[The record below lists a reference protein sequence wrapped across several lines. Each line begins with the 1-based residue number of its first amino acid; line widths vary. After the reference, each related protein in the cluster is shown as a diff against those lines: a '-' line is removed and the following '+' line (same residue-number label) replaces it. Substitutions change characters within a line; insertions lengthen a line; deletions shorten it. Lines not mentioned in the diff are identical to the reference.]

1 MTNILSLNPSLC
13 SLYRRSD
20 LYKFVTKPCLRR
32 KILCKEISPDIF
44 NRRLTPAGELVI
56 VVTSAQ
62 NHGYR
67 ETKPSITEISL
78 TSRSFHNLLWC
89 WGEEGGTVNWLVARL
104 CYLWKTSIMC
114 SILGLPRRLEIWET
128 FEGVAIDGFYIFYK
142 RMSPLAGSQALNKFN
157 EGCMEESLLT
167 KVSLNP

>member
-1 MTNILSLNPSLC
+1 MLRWGRRYRHVSDALVNYNEQNVIWVKVGLAGHAFRMRVSIGFLSLSSL
-13 SLYRRSD
+13 
-20 LYKFVTKPCLRR
+20 
-32 KILCKEISPDIF
+32 
-44 NRRLTPAGELVI
+44 LTPVLLSPTRRAFLVA
-56 VVTSAQ
+56 TAA
-62 NHGYR
+62 
-67 ETKPSITEISL
+67 SL
-78 TSRSFHNLLWC
+78 NYSCLFHFL
-89 WGEEGGTVNWLVARL
+89 LVARL

-157 EGCMEESLLT
+157 EGCMEESPLT